1 MRLSKRVSLISPSPT
16 LGISAK
22 AAELR
27 KKGVDVVDL
36 GAGQP
41 DFDTPENIK
50 LKAKAAIDRG
60 FTKYTPTSGIKE
72 LKEAICQKLERENGL
87 RYSPEEIVVSCGAK
101 HSLFNILFALLDER
115 EEVLVPSPYW
125 VSYPEMI
132 RLAGGRPVFLET
144 SGEGG
149 FKVTAEQLRKA
160 ITSRTKAFI
169 LNSPSNPTGA
179 VYSRQELE
187 ELAEV
192 LRDKGVYCI
201 SDEVYEKF
209 VYEGEHVS
217 IASLPGMKEL
227 TVVVNAVSKTY
238 SMTGWRIGYLAAP
251 KELASAVSNIQD
263 HTTSNP
269 TSISQ
274 HAALEALTG
283 SQESVRRM
291 VETFRE
297 RRDFVVRRLNAMG
310 IRCRPPPG
318 AFYVFPRVSQ
328 FFGGE
333 VRDSVAFCEK
343 LLEREGVAT
352 VPGTA
357 FGSDEHIRI
366 SYAASLESLEKGM
379 DRLERFLTAFN
390 PPGQF

>member
-101 HSLFNILFALLDER
+101 HSLFNILFALLDEG

-144 SGEGG
+144 SEEGG
-149 FKVTAEQLRKA
+149 LKVAAEQLRKA
-160 ITSRTKAFI
+160 ITPRTKAFI

-179 VYSRQELE
+179 VYLRQELE
-187 ELAEV
+187 ELAGV
-192 LRDKGVYCI
+192 LRERQVYCI

-217 IASLPGMKEL
+217 IAGLQGMREL

-283 SQESVRRM
+283 PQESVRRM
-291 VETFRE
+291 VETFRG
-297 RRDFVVRRLNAMG
+297 RRDLVVRRLNAMG
-310 IRCRPPPG
+310 IRCHTPPG

-333 VRDSVAFCEK
+333 VRDSVTFCGR
-343 LLEREGVAT
+343 LLERGGVAT
-352 VPGTA
+352 VPGAA

-379 DRLERFLTAFN
+379 DRLEDFLASF
-390 PPGQF
+390 

>member
-27 KKGVDVVDL
+27 RKGVDVVDL

-50 LKAKAAIDRG
+50 LRAKEAIDRG

-101 HSLFNILFALLDER
+101 HSLFNVLLALLEEG

-132 RLAGGRPVFLET
+132 RLAGGRPVFLKT
-144 SGEGG
+144 SEEEG

-160 ITSRTKAFI
+160 ITPRTKAFI

-179 VYSRQELE
+179 VYSKQELE

-209 VYEGEHVS
+209 IYEGEHVS
-217 IASLPGMKEL
+217 IASLQGMREL

-251 KELASAVSNIQD
+251 RELASAVSNIQD

-274 HAALEALTG
+274 HASLEALTG
-283 SQESVRRM
+283 PQESVKRM

-310 IRCRPPPG
+310 IRCHPPPG

-333 VRDSVAFCEK
+333 VRDSVTFCER
-343 LLEREGVAT
+343 LLEKEGVAT
-352 VPGTA
+352 VPGVA

-379 DRLERFLTAFN
+379 DRLEKFLGSF
-390 PPGQF
+390 

>member
-27 KKGVDVVDL
+27 RKGVDVVDL

-50 LKAKAAIDRG
+50 LRAKEAIDRG

-101 HSLFNILFALLDER
+101 HSLFNIFLALLEEG

-132 RLAGGRPVFLET
+132 RLAGGRPVFLKT
-144 SGEGG
+144 SEEEG

-160 ITSRTKAFI
+160 ITPRTKAFI

-179 VYSRQELE
+179 VYSKQELE

-209 VYEGEHVS
+209 IYEGEHVS
-217 IASLPGMKEL
+217 IASLQGMREL

-251 KELASAVSNIQD
+251 RELASAVSNIQD

-274 HAALEALTG
+274 HASLEALTG
-283 SQESVRRM
+283 PQESVKRM

-310 IRCRPPPG
+310 IRCHPPPG

-333 VRDSVAFCEK
+333 VRDSVTFCER
-343 LLEREGVAT
+343 LLEKEGVAT
-352 VPGTA
+352 VPGVA

-379 DRLERFLTAFN
+379 DRLEKFLGSF
-390 PPGQF
+390 